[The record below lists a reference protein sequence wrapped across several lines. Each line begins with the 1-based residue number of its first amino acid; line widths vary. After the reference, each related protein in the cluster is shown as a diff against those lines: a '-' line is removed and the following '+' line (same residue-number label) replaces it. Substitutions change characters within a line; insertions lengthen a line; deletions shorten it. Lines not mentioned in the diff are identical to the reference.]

1 MLNASDGGEMSR
13 PGTSAAV
20 AVTHVSRGYRDE
32 DLFERGEIFHA
43 VEGVLAQAGLD
54 AAHHGTADW
63 NPIGDLVRPGGRVVL
78 KPNFVTSRNLHENLA
93 GERLWSVATHPAV
106 LRPLIEYAWKAVGA
120 AGRISIVDCSI
131 AGSHFERTLRTLR
144 VGEMLDALRRDGI
157 AVELIDLRDFRID
170 PVMLLDDVPFAG
182 RSWNLG
188 AVVQRRLP
196 GDPRGYTVVD
206 LARESYFEQD
216 GLDLSR
222 LRHNF
227 HNAEREPLKHHG
239 PGRHRY
245 SLSNTVLE
253 ADLFLNVPKLKT
265 HRKAGVSIALKNVV
279 GTTNKKQW
287 LPHYRAGAPPGG
299 DEYPAPLSWAQWL
312 TASLGWV
319 PLPGGHALIGRWPPL
334 RNGHGDPVV
343 NGNWEGNDTTWRM
356 VLDLNTAL
364 RFADRQ
370 GRLHATPQRA
380 WWSLVDGVI
389 AGEGQGPLGTRP
401 KACGVILGGGDPV
414 AVDATATRLM
424 GFDPAHVKMIARA
437 DPRLGTWTDARTTE
451 AAPRFS
457 FATPEHWSSLCFP

>member
-1 MLNASDGGEMSR
+1 MSKM
-13 PGTSAAV
+13 V
-20 AVTHVSRGYRDE
+20 ALARVSRGYRDE
-32 DLFERGEIFHA
+32 DLFGQGEIFRA
-43 VEGVLAQAGLD
+43 VESVLARAGLD
-54 AAHHGTADW
+54 SAHHGRDDW
-63 NPIGDLVRPGGRVVL
+63 NPIGDLVRPGGHVVL
-78 KPNFVTSRNLHENLA
+78 KPNFVTSRNLHEDLE

-106 LRPLIEYAWKAVGA
+106 LRPLIQYAWKAVGA
-120 AGRISIVDCSI
+120 TGRISIVDCSI

-144 VGEMLDALRRDGI
+144 VVDMLEALRRDGI
-157 AVELIDLRDFRID
+157 GVELVDLRDFRID
-170 PVMLLDDVPFAG
+170 PVMLLDDVAFAG

-188 AVVQRRLP
+188 AAVRRQLP
-196 GDPRGYTVVD
+196 GDPRGYTIVD
-206 LARESYFEQD
+206 LGRESYFERD

-227 HNAEREPLKHHG
+227 NNGEREPLKHHG

-265 HRKAGVSIALKNVV
+265 HRKAGVSVSLKNVV

-287 LPHYRAGAPPGG
+287 LPHYRAGTPPLG
-299 DEYPAPLSWAQWL
+299 DEYPTPLSWAQWL
-312 TASLGWV
+312 TTSLGRV
-319 PLPGGHALIGRWPPL
+319 PLLGGHALIGRWPAL
-334 RNGHGDPVV
+334 RNGHADPVV

-380 WWSLVDGVI
+380 WWCIVDGII

-401 KACGVILGGGDPV
+401 KSCGVILGGADPV
-414 AVDATATRLM
+414 AVDATAAWLM
-424 GFDPAHVKMIARA
+424 GFDPSQIKMIARA
-437 DPRLGTWTDARTTE
+437 DRRLGTWDGAMDARTTD
-451 AAPRFS
+451 ATPRFS
-457 FATPEHWSSLCFP
+457 FATPDHWASLHTHLTRETGSHG